1 MIVRTAAL
9 VCIGLWLT
17 LASALAGDAP
27 AQSARSAAETMDIL
41 MWNREPVGGPFVLTD
56 HAGKPRTDRD
66 FRGMLMLVYFGF
78 TYCPDVCPTDLMAI
92 GQALER
98 LGPDA
103 DAVQPVFIT
112 LDPERDTAEHLAE
125 YVPLFHP
132 RLLGLTG
139 SLDAIG
145 TAADAYKVYFAKV
158 TNGKNTDDYT
168 VDHTA
173 YIYLMDR
180 DGKYLGF
187 FPPGTSAER
196 MVEIIRPRL
205 AMPQR

>member
-1 MIVRTAAL
+1 MLRFACWL
-9 VCIGLWLT
+9 GLGL
-17 LASALAGDAP
+17 ALAP
-27 AQSARSAAETMDIL
+27 ACAGAAAARSAAETMDIL
-41 MWNREPVGGPFVLTD
+41 MWNREPVGGPFVLAD

-158 TNGKNTDDYT
+158 TTGKNADDYT

>member
-1 MIVRTAAL
+1 MRGA
-9 VCIGLWLT
+9 WLCAM
-17 LASALAGDAP
+17 LALACAGV
-27 AQSARSAAETMDIL
+27 AQARSAAETMDIL
-41 MWNREPVGGPFVLTD
+41 MWNREPVGGPFELIDQT
-56 HAGKPRTDRD
+56 GKPRSDRD
-66 FRGMLMLVYFGF
+66 FRGRLMLVYFGF

-92 GQALER
+92 GQALEQ

-139 SLDAIG
+139 SLDAIEA
-145 TAADAYKVYFAKV
+145 TAEAYKVYFAKIPI
-158 TNGKNTDDYT
+158 GKDAGEYT
-168 VDHTA
+168 VDHTSF
-173 YIYLMDR
+173 IYLMDR

-205 AMPQR
+205 AAPSR

>member
-1 MIVRTAAL
+1 MLRFACWL
-9 VCIGLWLT
+9 GLGL
-17 LASALAGDAP
+17 ALAP
-27 AQSARSAAETMDIL
+27 ACAGAAAARSAAETMDIL
-41 MWNREPVGGPFVLTD
+41 MWNREPVGGPFALTD

-158 TNGKNTDDYT
+158 TTGKNADDYT

>member
-1 MIVRTAAL
+1 ML
-9 VCIGLWLT
+9 
-17 LASALAGDAP
+17 ALACAGA
-27 AQSARSAAETMDIL
+27 AQARSAAETMDIL
-41 MWNREPVGGPFVLTD
+41 MWNREPVGGPFELIDQT
-56 HAGKPRTDRD
+56 GKVRSDRD
-66 FRGMLMLVYFGF
+66 FRGRLMLVYFGF
-78 TYCPDVCPTDLMAI
+78 TYCPDLCPTDLMAI
-92 GQALER
+92 GQALEQ

-139 SLDAIG
+139 SPDAIG
-145 TAADAYKVYFAKV
+145 AASDAYKVYFAKIAI
-158 TNGKNTDDYT
+158 GKDGVDYT
-168 VDHTA
+168 IDHTSF
-173 YIYLMDR
+173 IYLMDA

-196 MVEIIRPRL
+196 IVEIIRPRL
-205 AMPQR
+205 ATPTR

>member
-1 MIVRTAAL
+1 MRRAAL
-9 VCIGLWLT
+9 LSLM
-17 LASALAGDAP
+17 LALACTNG
-27 AQSARSAAETMDIL
+27 AQARSAAETMDIL
-41 MWNREPVGGPFVLTD
+41 MWNREPVGGPFDLVD
-56 HAGKPRTDRD
+56 HTGKPRSDRD
-66 FRGMLMLVYFGF
+66 FRGHLMLVYFGF

-92 GQALER
+92 AQALEL
-98 LGPDA
+98 LGPNGD
-103 DAVQPVFIT
+103 DVQPIFIT
-112 LDPERDTAEHLAE
+112 LDPARDTVGHLAD

-139 SLDAIG
+139 GLDAIRQ
-145 TAADAYKVYFAKV
+145 AADAYKVYFARVV
-158 TNGKNTDDYT
+158 TGKDADDYT

>member
-1 MIVRTAAL
+1 MRPAGARLCVML
-9 VCIGLWLT
+9 M
-17 LASALAGDAP
+17 LACAGAV
-27 AQSARSAAETMDIL
+27 QARSAAETMDIL
-41 MWNREPVGGPFVLTD
+41 MWNRAPVGGPFELLD
-56 HAGKPRTDRD
+56 HTGTPRSDRD
-66 FRGMLMLVYFGF
+66 FRGRLMLIYFGF
-78 TYCPDVCPTDLMAI
+78 TYCPDICPTDLMAI
-92 GQALER
+92 GQALDQ

-125 YVPLFHP
+125 YVPVFHP

-145 TAADAYKVYFAKV
+145 TVAEAYRVYFAKIPV
-158 TNGKNTDDYT
+158 GKDGGDYT
-168 VDHTA
+168 IDHTSF
-173 YIYLMDR
+173 IYLMDR

-205 AMPQR
+205 APPSR

>member
-1 MIVRTAAL
+1 MLRFACWL
-9 VCIGLWLT
+9 GLGL
-17 LASALAGDAP
+17 ALAP
-27 AQSARSAAETMDIL
+27 ACAGAAAARSAAETMDIL

-158 TNGKNTDDYT
+158 TTGKNADDYT

>member
-1 MIVRTAAL
+1 MLRFACWL
-9 VCIGLWLT
+9 GLGL
-17 LASALAGDAP
+17 ALAP
-27 AQSARSAAETMDIL
+27 ACGGAAAARSAAETMDIL

-158 TNGKNTDDYT
+158 TTGKNADDYT

>member
-1 MIVRTAAL
+1 MLRFACWL
-9 VCIGLWLT
+9 SLGL
-17 LASALAGDAP
+17 ALAP
-27 AQSARSAAETMDIL
+27 ACAGAAAARSAAETMDIL

-139 SLDAIG
+139 RLDAIG

-158 TNGKNTDDYT
+158 ANGKNADDYT

-205 AMPQR
+205 VMPQR

>member
-1 MIVRTAAL
+1 MRRAST
-9 VCIGLWLT
+9 WLYVM
-17 LASALAGDAP
+17 LALACAGA
-27 AQSARSAAETMDIL
+27 AQARSAAETMDIL
-41 MWNREPVGGPFVLTD
+41 MWNREPVGGPFQLIDQT
-56 HAGKPRTDRD
+56 GKPRSDRD
-66 FRGMLMLVYFGF
+66 FRGRLMLVYFGF

-92 GQALER
+92 GQALEQ
-98 LGPDA
+98 LGSDA
-103 DAVQPVFIT
+103 DAVQPIFIT
-112 LDPERDTAEHLAE
+112 LDPERDTAERLAE

-158 TNGKNTDDYT
+158 AIGKGAGDYT
-168 VDHTA
+168 VDHTSF
-173 YIYLMDR
+173 IYLMDR

-205 AMPQR
+205 AAPSR

>member
-1 MIVRTAAL
+1 MRR
-9 VCIGLWLT
+9 
-17 LASALAGDAP
+17 ASAGLYVMLALACGAA
-27 AQSARSAAETMDIL
+27 AQARSAAETMDIL
-41 MWNREPVGGPFVLTD
+41 MWNREPVGGPFELIDQT
-56 HAGKPRTDRD
+56 GKLRSDRD
-66 FRGMLMLVYFGF
+66 FRGRLMLVYFGF

-145 TAADAYKVYFAKV
+145 TAADAYKVYFDKIPV
-158 TNGKNTDDYT
+158 GKEAGDYT
-168 VDHTA
+168 IDHTSF
-173 YIYLMDR
+173 IYLMDR

-187 FPPGTSAER
+187 FPPGTPAER
-196 MVEIIRPRL
+196 MVEIIQPRL
-205 AMPQR
+205 AAPPR

>member
-1 MIVRTAAL
+1 MRPAGA
-9 VCIGLWLT
+9 WLYVT
-17 LASALAGDAP
+17 LAFACAGA
-27 AQSARSAAETMDIL
+27 AQARSAAETMDIL
-41 MWNREPVGGPFVLTD
+41 MWNREPVGGPFELIDQT
-56 HAGKPRTDRD
+56 GKPRSDRD
-66 FRGMLMLVYFGF
+66 FRGRLMLVYFGF

-92 GQALER
+92 GQALEQ

-103 DAVQPVFIT
+103 EAVQPVFIT
-112 LDPERDTAEHLAE
+112 LDPERDTAQHLAE

-145 TAADAYKVYFAKV
+145 AAAEAYKVYFAKIPI
-158 TNGKNTDDYT
+158 GKDAGDYT
-168 VDHTA
+168 IDHTSF
-173 YIYLMDR
+173 IYLMDGY
-180 DGKYLGF
+180 GKYLGF

-205 AMPQR
+205 AAPSR

>member
-1 MIVRTAAL
+1 MRGA
-9 VCIGLWLT
+9 WLCVM
-17 LASALAGDAP
+17 LALACAGA
-27 AQSARSAAETMDIL
+27 AQARSAAETMDIL
-41 MWNREPVGGPFVLTD
+41 MWNREPVGGPFQLID
-56 HAGKPRTDRD
+56 HTAKHRSDRD
-66 FRGMLMLVYFGF
+66 FRGRLMLVYFGF
-78 TYCPDVCPTDLMAI
+78 TYCPDICPTDLMAI
-92 GQALER
+92 GQALEQ

-112 LDPERDTAEHLAE
+112 LDPERDTTEHLAE
-125 YVPLFHP
+125 YVPMFHP

-145 TAADAYKVYFAKV
+145 AAAAAYKVYFAKV
-158 TNGKNTDDYT
+158 PIGKDAGDYT
-168 VDHTA
+168 VDHTSF
-173 YIYLMDR
+173 IYLMDR

-205 AMPQR
+205 AAPSR

>member
-1 MIVRTAAL
+1 MLRFACWL
-9 VCIGLWLT
+9 GL
-17 LASALAGDAP
+17 ALALAP
-27 AQSARSAAETMDIL
+27 ACAGAAAARSAAETMDIL

-158 TNGKNTDDYT
+158 TTGKNADDYT